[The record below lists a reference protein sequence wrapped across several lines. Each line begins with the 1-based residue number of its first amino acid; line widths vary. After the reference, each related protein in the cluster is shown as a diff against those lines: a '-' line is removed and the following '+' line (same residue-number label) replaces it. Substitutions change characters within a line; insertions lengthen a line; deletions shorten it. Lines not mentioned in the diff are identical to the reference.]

1 MAFTVSMP
9 QPSTH
14 ALHMTSPGYYG
25 VVDYSRNVSNFRL
38 TDGAGRALRWEKVS
52 KNTRVAAGNAPSIVL
67 DYDVCG
73 ATPSRPILIW
83 QRPGLPVAI
92 GRVCPRGG
100 DDAAS

>member
-14 ALHMTSPGYYG
+14 ALHVTSPGYYG

-67 DYDVCG
+67 DYDVYG
-73 ATPSRPILIW
+73 ATSF
-83 QRPGLPVAI
+83 
-92 GRVCPRGG
+92 
-100 DDAAS
+100 AANAYLAATGPTCRHPARLSTW